1 MTKGLE
7 YLGDFFQWFIDLFKS
22 IGGIIT
28 SVVSVL
34 GTCVDYLGEI
44 LSILPGWMYAI
55 LIVLV
60 VVCVLYKVLGRE
72 GNS

>member
-7 YLGDFFQWFIDLFKS
+7 YIGDFFQWFIDLFKS
-22 IGGIIT
+22 IGGILT
-28 SVVSVL
+28 SVVSIL
-34 GTCVDYLGEI
+34 GDCVEYLTDI

-60 VVCVLYKVLGRE
+60 IVCVLYKVLGRE

>member
-1 MTKGLE
+1 MIKVIETIS
-7 YLGDFFQWFIDLFKS
+7 DFFQWFIDIFHLIGDLFVTLIS
-22 IGGIIT
+22 ILGIC
-28 SVVSVL
+28 L
-34 GTCVDYLGEI
+34 DYAKNF
-44 LSILPGWMYAI
+44 LSILPSWMYVI